1 MELSRHNMKRILF
14 LIFAAIALF
23 LGMQNIGV
31 VANSVKFVLGLLT
44 PFLIGTAMAF
54 ILYVPMGL
62 FEKRVFFSNHK
73 VIRKIRRP
81 ISILCSVLLVSAILL
96 VVIILLVPQIA
107 ETIDTLAFIVPQF
120 FRSIPDWIDQF
131 TERFPDFNQW
141 LLEKVQVDWSSV
153 GSNFLGWMQ
162 KYSTFFLGSTFSAIT
177 YVFGIGFNLVVA
189 FVFAIYVLSSKESLS
204 RQTKK
209 ALFAFLPERRATRMV
224 ELGQLSHR
232 IFYQFVT
239 GQMLEAVILGALC
252 FIGMLIL
259 QIPFALISSILVF
272 ITAFIPLFGAF
283 IGTGIAAFMILM
295 VSPAKALWFILFIII
310 LQQFE
315 GNVIYPRVMGSS
327 VGLPAMWILVAVT
340 VGGGL
345 LGIVGMLLSVP
356 VVSIVYTLFRETVD
370 KRLKEKNID
379 TSRQSFPL

>member
-1 MELSRHNMKRILF
+1 VELNRQTMRRILF
-14 LIFAAIALF
+14 LIFVTIALF
-23 LGMQNIGV
+23 LGMQNIGA
-31 VANSVKFVLGLLT
+31 VADAVIFILGLLT
-44 PFLIGTAMAF
+44 PFLIGIGMAF
-54 ILYVPMGL
+54 ILYVPMGM
-62 FEKRVFFSNHK
+62 FEKRVFYSNHK
-73 VIRKIRRP
+73 IIRKIRRP
-81 ISILCSVLLVSAILL
+81 MSIFCSVLLVAAILFA
-96 VVIILLVPQIA
+96 VVVLLVPQIA
-107 ETIDTLAFIVPQF
+107 ETVDTLAFIVPQF
-120 FRSIPDWIDQF
+120 FRSIPDWINQF

-141 LLEKVQVDWSSV
+141 LLEKVQVDWNKV
-153 GSNFLGWMQ
+153 GSNFIGWLQ
-162 KYSTFFLGSTFSAIT
+162 RYSTFFLGSTLSAIT
-177 YVFGIGFNLVVA
+177 YVFGVTFNLVVA
-189 FVFAIYVLSSKESLS
+189 FVFAIYVLSRKENLS
-204 RQTKK
+204 RQIKK
-209 ALFAFLPERRATRMV
+209 LLYAFLSERKAVRVV
-224 ELGQLSHR
+224 ELGQLSHH

-239 GQMLEAVILGALC
+239 GQMLEAVILGVLC

-295 VSPAKALWFILFIII
+295 VSPVKALWFIIFIII

-356 VVSIVYTLFRETVD
+356 VASIVYTLLKEAVE
-370 KRLKEKNID
+370 KRLKLKKIENIK
-379 TSRQSFPL
+379 L

>member
-1 MELSRHNMKRILF
+1 MELNRQTMRRILF
-14 LIFAAIALF
+14 LIFVTIALF
-23 LGMQNIGV
+23 LGMQNIGA
-31 VANSVKFVLGLLT
+31 VADAVIFILGLLT
-44 PFLIGTAMAF
+44 PFLIGIGMAF
-54 ILYVPMGL
+54 ILYVPMGM
-62 FEKRVFFSNHK
+62 FEKRVFYSNHK
-73 VIRKIRRP
+73 IIRKIRRP
-81 ISILCSVLLVSAILL
+81 MSIFCSVLLVAAILFA
-96 VVIILLVPQIA
+96 VVVLLVPQIA
-107 ETIDTLAFIVPQF
+107 ETVDTLAFIVPQF
-120 FRSIPDWIDQF
+120 FRSIPDWINQF

-141 LLEKVQVDWSSV
+141 LLEKVQVDWNKV
-153 GSNFLGWMQ
+153 GSNFIGWLQ
-162 KYSTFFLGSTFSAIT
+162 RYSTFFLGSTLSAIT
-177 YVFGIGFNLVVA
+177 YVFGVTFNLVVA
-189 FVFAIYVLSSKESLS
+189 FVFAIYVLSRKENLS
-204 RQTKK
+204 RQIKK
-209 ALFAFLPERRATRMV
+209 LLYAFLSERKAVRVV
-224 ELGQLSHR
+224 ELGQLSHH

-239 GQMLEAVILGALC
+239 GQMLEAVILGVLC

-295 VSPAKALWFILFIII
+295 VSPVKALWFIIFIII

-356 VVSIVYTLFRETVD
+356 VASIVYTLLKEAVE
-370 KRLKEKNID
+370 KRLKLKKIENIK
-379 TSRQSFPL
+379 L

>member
-1 MELSRHNMKRILF
+1 MDLSRQNMRKILF
-14 LIFAAIALF
+14 LIFFTISLF

-31 VANSVKFVLGLLT
+31 VANAIMFILGLLT
-44 PFLIGTAMAF
+44 PFLIGIAMAF
-54 ILYVPMGL
+54 ILYVPMGM
-62 FEKRVFFSNHK
+62 FEKRVFLSNHK
-73 VIRKIRRP
+73 IIQKIRRP
-81 ISILCSVLLVSAILL
+81 VSILCSVLLVSAILL
-96 VVIILLVPQIA
+96 AVIVLVVPQIA
-107 ETIDTLAFIVPQF
+107 ETIDTLGYIVPQF
-120 FRSIPDWIDQF
+120 FRSIPNWINQF

-141 LLEKVQVDWSSV
+141 LLEKVQVDWSNV
-153 GSNFLGWMQ
+153 GSNFLGWLQ
-162 KYSTFFLGSTFSAIT
+162 KYSTLFLGSTFSAIT

-189 FVFAIYVLSSKESLS
+189 FVFAIYILSNKESLS

-209 ALFAFLPERRATRMV
+209 LLFAFLPEKKALRMV
-224 ELGQLSHR
+224 EIGQMSHR

-239 GQMLEAVILGALC
+239 GQMIEALILGALC
-252 FIGMLIL
+252 FVGMLIL
-259 QIPFALISSILVF
+259 QIPFALVSSILVF
-272 ITAFIPLFGAF
+272 ITAFIPLFGSF

-295 VSPAKALWFILFIII
+295 VSPAKVLWFILFIII

-356 VVSIVYTLFRETVD
+356 IVSIVYTLFKEAVD
-370 KRLKEKNID
+370 KRLKG
-379 TSRQSFPL
+379 QSFPL